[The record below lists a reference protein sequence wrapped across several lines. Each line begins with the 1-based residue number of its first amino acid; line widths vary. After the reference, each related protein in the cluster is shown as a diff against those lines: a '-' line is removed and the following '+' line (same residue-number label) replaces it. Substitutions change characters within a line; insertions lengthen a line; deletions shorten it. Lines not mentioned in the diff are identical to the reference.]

1 MGFCSLIALRWA
13 TQLRAAIVGEDEGGE
28 EDESADARGR
38 RQGRLLG
45 LDGEEDGGRPCLRSS
60 KTSTLSNLGTFLDG
74 ILSIPRYV
82 CHNSIAAARRQIFS
96 QPVSSRRRPAK
107 GKFHGGYYRSPLAA
121 IQPSAHHLTTYLIS
135 RFLPGIGCVNLN
147 GGAVPAT

>member
-1 MGFCSLIALRWA
+1 MVKKTRAQMHEGDDKGGSWVWMGRKTEVDLAC
-13 TQLRAAIVGEDEGGE
+13 
-28 EDESADARGR
+28 
-38 RQGRLLG
+38 G
-45 LDGEEDGGRPCLRSS
+45 LA
-60 KTSTLSNLGTFLDG
+60 STLSNLGTFLDG